1 MAGRCA
7 LLVQV
12 QIDRGVAFYVVDC
25 AFEFVF
31 DIACRFAEF
40 AHRFAEAACKL
51 GQFFPAKE
59 EQHHK
64 QDHHEF
70 GAADSFDERGVRGE
84 QKGVH
89 GWASTL
95 SGLGGACKFKVRVL
109 RSLRLRGGGRRLVC
123 RRMLP
128 KALTF
133 IGFFALLVFGAVSL
147 HAEENESAPVTTQ
160 AVPDEAVATE
170 SAQASTAPQQ
180 LKVAVIP
187 IREAIGKPVLYV
199 VRRGLKDAIELG
211 ADIVLID
218 MDTPGG
224 EAGAMLQIMEALD
237 KFPGQ
242 KLTYVNSEAI
252 SAGAIIASV
261 SDEIYFAP
269 RGVMGAADVVTGSG
283 GDLPAGMK
291 RKIDSY
297 LSAKIESYTMHAP
310 RRADV
315 IKAMRIPEFE
325 FKLDG
330 QIIKEKGELLTLTA
344 EKAIALYG
352 DPPTPLLAAGVAD
365 DIGSLLDSRFGAD
378 GYALTRLDA
387 TWSEQLAVWLSGL
400 VPLMLGLGLLALFI
414 EFKTPGFGI
423 FGVAGITLLGLVF
436 LSNFVAG
443 LSGHEP
449 VLIFALGLVLVGV
462 ELFFLPGT
470 VVFALSGILLML
482 GSLLWSMADIWPNE
496 PLTISGDV
504 FLSPLMNLGTG
515 LALAIVGGLALLRFL
530 PKGMFWDRVVLA
542 AAATGTSAPEIE
554 EESLI
559 GREGVAATALFPSG
573 QIELDGRRYEA
584 RVAVGTVDLGQRVVV
599 RARREFE
606 LLVERVDSPP
616 PFRVSAAA
624 EQNSTATSSTEPL
637 AQTESPQPPAVAG
650 AEAAPTATNDEGSPR
665 A

>member
-1 MAGRCA
+1 
-7 LLVQV
+7 
-12 QIDRGVAFYVVDC
+12 
-25 AFEFVF
+25 
-31 DIACRFAEF
+31 
-40 AHRFAEAACKL
+40 
-51 GQFFPAKE
+51 
-59 EQHHK
+59 
-64 QDHHEF
+64 
-70 GAADSFDERGVRGE
+70 
-84 QKGVH
+84 
-89 GWASTL
+89 
-95 SGLGGACKFKVRVL
+95 
-109 RSLRLRGGGRRLVC
+109 
-123 RRMLP
+123 MLP
-128 KALTF
+128 KALTL
-133 IGFFALLVFGAVSL
+133 IGFFALHLFGAANL
-147 HAEENESAPVTTQ
+147 RAEENESAPPPTL
-160 AVPDEAVATE
+160 AVPSELDDLAPSQVE
-170 SAQASTAPQQ
+170 SAPTTSAQSQ

-199 VRRGLKDAIELG
+199 VRRGLKDAIDLG

-283 GDLPAGMK
+283 GDIPAGMK

-352 DPPTPLLAAGVAD
+352 EPPTPLLAAGVAD
-365 DIGSLLDSRFGAD
+365 DIASLLDSRFGAD

-387 TWSEQLAVWLSGL
+387 TWSEQLAVWLSGI

-414 EFKTPGFGI
+414 EFKTPGFGL
-423 FGVAGITLLGLVF
+423 FGVVGLTLLGLVF

-449 VLIFALGLVLVGV
+449 ILIFALGLILVAV

-470 VVFALSGILLML
+470 VVFALSGIMLML

-504 FLSPLMNLGTG
+504 FLGPLLNLGTG

-530 PKGMFWDRVVLA
+530 PKGMFWDRVVLS

-573 QIELDGRRYEA
+573 QIEIDGRRYEA
-584 RVAVGTVDLGQRVVV
+584 RVAVGTVDSGQRVVV

-606 LLVERVDSPP
+606 LLVERVDLPP
-616 PFRVSAAA
+616 PAHANAVAKAAP
-624 EQNSTATSSTEPL
+624 SPTPSTEPF
-637 AQTESPQPPAVAG
+637 AQTESPQSSENAVAIEG
-650 AEAAPTATNDEGSPR
+650 AVTETDEGSPR

>member
-1 MAGRCA
+1 
-7 LLVQV
+7 
-12 QIDRGVAFYVVDC
+12 
-25 AFEFVF
+25 
-31 DIACRFAEF
+31 
-40 AHRFAEAACKL
+40 
-51 GQFFPAKE
+51 
-59 EQHHK
+59 
-64 QDHHEF
+64 
-70 GAADSFDERGVRGE
+70 
-84 QKGVH
+84 
-89 GWASTL
+89 
-95 SGLGGACKFKVRVL
+95 
-109 RSLRLRGGGRRLVC
+109 
-123 RRMLP
+123 MLP
-128 KALTF
+128 KALSL
-133 IGFFALLVFGAVSL
+133 IGFFALLFGVAHL
-147 HAEENESAPVTTQ
+147 RAQESEPLPALTAPVEALASESLQ
-160 AVPDEAVATE
+160 VPAA
-170 SAQASTAPQQ
+170 SAQQ

-199 VRRGLKDAIELG
+199 VRRGLKDAIDLG

-237 KFPGQ
+237 KFSGK

-283 GDLPAGMK
+283 GDIPAGMK

-297 LSAKIESYTMHAP
+297 LSAKIESYTTHAP

-325 FKLDG
+325 LKLDD
-330 QIIKEKGELLTLTA
+330 QVIKEKGELLTLTA

-365 DIGSLLDSRFGAD
+365 DIASLLDSRFGAD
-378 GYALTRLDA
+378 GYVLTRLDA

-423 FGVAGITLLGLVF
+423 FGVVGLTLLGLVF

-449 VLIFALGLVLVGV
+449 VLIFALGLILVAV

-470 VVFALSGILLML
+470 VVFALSGIALML

-496 PLTISGDV
+496 PLTISSDI
-504 FLSPLMNLGTG
+504 FLSPLLNLGTG

-573 QIELDGRRYEA
+573 QIEIDGQRYEA
-584 RVAVGTVDLGQRVVV
+584 RVAVGTVDVGQRVVI

-606 LLVERVDSPP
+606 LLVERVDLPTMRS
-616 PFRVSAAA
+616 SGNAADPA
-624 EQNSTATSSTEPL
+624 PTASTEPL
-637 AQTESPQPPAVAG
+637 AHAESPPPQTAG
-650 AEAAPTATNDEGSPR
+650 AEAAPAANNEGSPR
-665 A
+665 G

>member
-1 MAGRCA
+1 
-7 LLVQV
+7 
-12 QIDRGVAFYVVDC
+12 
-25 AFEFVF
+25 
-31 DIACRFAEF
+31 
-40 AHRFAEAACKL
+40 
-51 GQFFPAKE
+51 
-59 EQHHK
+59 
-64 QDHHEF
+64 
-70 GAADSFDERGVRGE
+70 
-84 QKGVH
+84 
-89 GWASTL
+89 
-95 SGLGGACKFKVRVL
+95 
-109 RSLRLRGGGRRLVC
+109 
-123 RRMLP
+123 MLP

-133 IGFFALLVFGAVSL
+133 IGFCALLVLGARNL
-147 HAEENESAPVTTQ
+147 RAEENKSAPSPTPTLTAPREVGESVPSQAESASPV
-160 AVPDEAVATE
+160 
-170 SAQASTAPQQ
+170 SAQAQ

-199 VRRGLKDAIELG
+199 VRRGLKDAIDLG

-283 GDLPAGMK
+283 GDIPAGMK

-297 LSAKIESYTMHAP
+297 LSAKIESYTTHAP

-325 FKLDG
+325 FKLDD
-330 QIIKEKGELLTLTA
+330 QVIKEKGELLTLTA

-365 DIGSLLDSRFGAD
+365 DITSLLDSRFGAD
-378 GYALTRLDA
+378 GYVLTRLDA

-423 FGVAGITLLGLVF
+423 FGVAGLTLLGLVF

-449 VLIFALGLVLVGV
+449 ILIFVIGLILVAV

-470 VVFALSGILLML
+470 VVFALSGIMLML

-504 FLSPLMNLGTG
+504 FLSPLLNLGTG

-542 AAATGTSAPEIE
+542 AAATGTSAPDIE

-559 GREGVAATALFPSG
+559 GREGVAVTALFPSG
-573 QIELDGRRYEA
+573 QIEIDGQRYEA
-584 RVAVGTVDLGQRVVV
+584 RVAVGTVDSGQRVVV

-606 LLVERVDSPP
+606 LLVERVGLPSLP
-616 PFRVSAAA
+616 RVTAAA
-624 EQNSTATSSTEPL
+624 AAATPSTEPL
-637 AQTESPQPPAVAG
+637 AQTESPQAPDAA
-650 AEAAPTATNDEGSPR
+650 AAKDAAPAATNNEGSAR

>member
-1 MAGRCA
+1 
-7 LLVQV
+7 
-12 QIDRGVAFYVVDC
+12 
-25 AFEFVF
+25 
-31 DIACRFAEF
+31 
-40 AHRFAEAACKL
+40 
-51 GQFFPAKE
+51 
-59 EQHHK
+59 
-64 QDHHEF
+64 
-70 GAADSFDERGVRGE
+70 
-84 QKGVH
+84 
-89 GWASTL
+89 
-95 SGLGGACKFKVRVL
+95 
-109 RSLRLRGGGRRLVC
+109 
-123 RRMLP
+123 MLP
-128 KALTF
+128 KALSL
-133 IGFFALLVFGAVSL
+133 IGFFALLVFGAVTL
-147 HAEENESAPVTTQ
+147 RAEENEPVAVTTQ
-160 AVPDEAVATE
+160 TVPDDSVASESVQTSAAV
-170 SAQASTAPQQ
+170 QQ

-199 VRRGLKDAIELG
+199 VRRGLKEAIDLG
-211 ADIVLID
+211 ADVVLID

-242 KLTYVNSEAI
+242 KFTYVNSEAI

-283 GDLPAGMK
+283 GDIPAGMK

-297 LSAKIESYTMHAP
+297 LSAKIESYTTHAP

-325 FKLDG
+325 FTLDD
-330 QIIKEKGELLTLTA
+330 QVIKEKGELLTLTA
-344 EKAIALYG
+344 EKAITLYG
-352 DPPTPLLAAGVAD
+352 SPPTPLLAAGVAD
-365 DIGSLLDSRFGAD
+365 DIASLLDSRFGAD
-378 GYALTRLDA
+378 GYAITRLDA
-387 TWSEQLAVWLSGL
+387 TWSEQLAVWLSGI

-423 FGVAGITLLGLVF
+423 FGVVGLTLLGLVF

-449 VLIFALGLVLVGV
+449 VLIFALGLILVAV
-462 ELFFLPGT
+462 EIFFLPGT
-470 VVFALSGILLML
+470 VIFALGGIVLIL

-504 FLSPLMNLGTG
+504 FLGPFINLGTG
-515 LALAIVGGLALLRFL
+515 LALAIVGGFALLRFL

-554 EESLI
+554 EASLI

-573 QIELDGRRYEA
+573 QIEIDGQRYEA
-584 RVAVGTVDLGQRVVV
+584 RVAVGTVDSGQRVVV

-606 LLVERVDSPP
+606 LLVERINLPKPLSSPNAA
-616 PFRVSAAA
+616 SAVL
-624 EQNSTATSSTEPL
+624 TPSTEPL
-637 AQTESPQPPAVAG
+637 AETESPQGSAAV
-650 AEAAPTATNDEGSPR
+650 APTAPRADAQAASAPNNDEGSAR

>member
-1 MAGRCA
+1 
-7 LLVQV
+7 
-12 QIDRGVAFYVVDC
+12 
-25 AFEFVF
+25 
-31 DIACRFAEF
+31 
-40 AHRFAEAACKL
+40 
-51 GQFFPAKE
+51 
-59 EQHHK
+59 
-64 QDHHEF
+64 
-70 GAADSFDERGVRGE
+70 
-84 QKGVH
+84 
-89 GWASTL
+89 
-95 SGLGGACKFKVRVL
+95 
-109 RSLRLRGGGRRLVC
+109 
-123 RRMLP
+123 MLP
-128 KALTF
+128 KALTL
-133 IGFFALLVFGAVSL
+133 IGFFALLFFGAGNS
-147 HAEENESAPVTTQ
+147 HAQENALSP
-160 AVPDEAVATE
+160 AVA
-170 SAQASTAPQQ
+170 QAASDEVGSSDPAPRAADSVSQQ

-199 VRRGLKDAIELG
+199 VRRGLKEAIELG
-211 ADIVLID
+211 ADVVLID

-269 RGVMGAADVVTGSG
+269 RGVMGAADVVTGGG
-283 GDLPAGMK
+283 GDIPAGMK

-325 FKLDG
+325 FKLDD
-330 QIIKEKGELLTLTA
+330 QVIKEKGELLTLTA

-365 DIGSLLDSRFGAD
+365 DIASLLESRFGAD
-378 GYALTRLDA
+378 GYTLTRLDA

-423 FGVAGITLLGLVF
+423 FGVVGLTLLGLVF

-449 VLIFALGLVLVGV
+449 VLIFVLGLVLVAV
-462 ELFFLPGT
+462 ELFFLPGV
-470 VVFALSGILLML
+470 VVFALSGIMLML

-504 FLSPLMNLGTG
+504 FLSPLLNLGTG
-515 LALAIVGGLALLRFL
+515 LALAIVGGFALLRFL

-542 AAATGTSAPEIE
+542 TAATGTSAPEIE

-573 QIELDGRRYEA
+573 QIELDGQRYEA
-584 RVAVGTVDLGQRVVV
+584 RVAVGTVDVGQRVVV

-606 LLVERVDSPP
+606 LLVERIDAPAANTNVTTNTASAPAPLTD
-616 PFRVSAAA
+616 PF
-624 EQNSTATSSTEPL
+624 
-637 AQTESPQPPAVAG
+637 AQTEGRKNSASAASNAQVAST
-650 AEAAPTATNDEGSPR
+650 AANDEGSAR

>member
-1 MAGRCA
+1 
-7 LLVQV
+7 
-12 QIDRGVAFYVVDC
+12 
-25 AFEFVF
+25 
-31 DIACRFAEF
+31 
-40 AHRFAEAACKL
+40 
-51 GQFFPAKE
+51 
-59 EQHHK
+59 
-64 QDHHEF
+64 
-70 GAADSFDERGVRGE
+70 
-84 QKGVH
+84 
-89 GWASTL
+89 
-95 SGLGGACKFKVRVL
+95 
-109 RSLRLRGGGRRLVC
+109 
-123 RRMLP
+123 MLP
-128 KALTF
+128 KALTL
-133 IGFFALLVFGAVSL
+133 IGFFTLLFGAPDL
-147 HAEENESAPVTTQ
+147 HGQENETAP
-160 AVPDEAVATE
+160 AAELAAPTE
-170 SAQASTAPQQ
+170 VQTLPNDSAQSLAASPASSQ

-199 VRRGLKDAIELG
+199 VRRGLKEAIDLG
-211 ADIVLID
+211 ADVVLID

-242 KLTYVNSEAI
+242 KFTYVNSEAI

-283 GDLPAGMK
+283 GDIPAGMK

-310 RRADV
+310 RRAEV

-325 FKLDG
+325 FMLDE
-330 QIIKEKGELLTLTA
+330 QVIKEKGELLTLTA

-352 DPPTPLLAAGVAD
+352 EPPTPLLAAGVAD
-365 DIGSLLDSRFGAD
+365 DIASLLDSRFGAD

-387 TWSEQLAVWLSGL
+387 TWSEQLAVWLSGI

-414 EFKTPGFGI
+414 EFKTPGFGV
-423 FGVAGITLLGLVF
+423 FGVVGLTLLGLVF

-449 VLIFALGLVLVGV
+449 ALIFALGLILVAV

-470 VVFALSGILLML
+470 VVFALSGIGLML

-504 FLSPLMNLGTG
+504 FLGPFINLGTG
-515 LALAIVGGLALLRFL
+515 LALAIVGGFALLRFL

-554 EESLI
+554 EASLI

-573 QIELDGRRYEA
+573 QIELDGQRYEA
-584 RVAVGTVDLGQRVVV
+584 RVAVGTVDVGQRVVV

-606 LLVERVDSPP
+606 LLVERVDLPPSPRANAASTNTAAVADSPP
-616 PFRVSAAA
+616 TP
-624 EQNSTATSSTEPL
+624 STEPL
-637 AQTESPQPPAVAG
+637 AQTESPQSGAASRVAPA
-650 AEAAPTATNDEGSPR
+650 AANDEGNSR
-665 A
+665 V

>member
-1 MAGRCA
+1 
-7 LLVQV
+7 
-12 QIDRGVAFYVVDC
+12 
-25 AFEFVF
+25 
-31 DIACRFAEF
+31 
-40 AHRFAEAACKL
+40 
-51 GQFFPAKE
+51 
-59 EQHHK
+59 
-64 QDHHEF
+64 
-70 GAADSFDERGVRGE
+70 
-84 QKGVH
+84 
-89 GWASTL
+89 
-95 SGLGGACKFKVRVL
+95 
-109 RSLRLRGGGRRLVC
+109 
-123 RRMLP
+123 MLP
-128 KALTF
+128 KAFTF
-133 IGFFALLVFGAVSL
+133 IGFFALLFSGANS
-147 HAEENESAPVTTQ
+147 HAQENEVAPPSALAAPSEVV
-160 AVPDEAVATE
+160 AEASE
-170 SAQASTAPQQ
+170 SVQVGTPQSQQ

-199 VRRGLKDAIELG
+199 VRRGLKEAIELG

-283 GDLPAGMK
+283 GDIPAGMK

-297 LSAKIESYTMHAP
+297 LSAKIESYTTHAP

-325 FKLDG
+325 FTLDD
-330 QIIKEKGELLTLTA
+330 QVIKEKGELLTLTA

-352 DPPTPLLAAGVAD
+352 TPPTPLLAAGVAD
-365 DIGSLLDSRFGAD
+365 DIGSLLDSRFGTE
-378 GYALTRLDA
+378 GYVLTRLDA

-423 FGVAGITLLGLVF
+423 FGVVGITLLGLVF

-449 VLIFALGLVLVGV
+449 ILIFVLGLILVAV

-470 VVFALSGILLML
+470 VVFALSGIMLML

-504 FLSPLMNLGTG
+504 FLSPLLNLGTG

-542 AAATGTSAPEIE
+542 AAATGTSAPDIE

-573 QIELDGRRYEA
+573 QIEIDGQRYEA
-584 RVAVGTVDLGQRVVV
+584 RVAVGTVDVGERVLV

-606 LLVERVDSPP
+606 LLVERVDSSKPLSSKNTP
-616 PFRVSAAA
+616 GPAP
-624 EQNSTATSSTEPL
+624 TPSTEPL
-637 AQTESPQPPAVAG
+637 AQTESPQAPVAAAA
-650 AEAAPTATNDEGSPR
+650 AEAAPAANNDEGSPR

>member
-1 MAGRCA
+1 
-7 LLVQV
+7 
-12 QIDRGVAFYVVDC
+12 
-25 AFEFVF
+25 
-31 DIACRFAEF
+31 
-40 AHRFAEAACKL
+40 
-51 GQFFPAKE
+51 
-59 EQHHK
+59 
-64 QDHHEF
+64 
-70 GAADSFDERGVRGE
+70 
-84 QKGVH
+84 
-89 GWASTL
+89 
-95 SGLGGACKFKVRVL
+95 
-109 RSLRLRGGGRRLVC
+109 
-123 RRMLP
+123 MLP
-128 KALTF
+128 KALTL
-133 IGFFALLVFGAVSL
+133 IGFFALLVFGAANS
-147 HAEENESAPVTTQ
+147 HGQGNEPSPAVAQ
-160 AVPDEAVATE
+160 AASDEAGASE
-170 SAQASTAPQQ
+170 SVPRAAASVSQQ

-199 VRRGLKDAIELG
+199 VRRGLKEAIELG

-283 GDLPAGMK
+283 GDIPAGMK

-325 FKLDG
+325 FKLDD
-330 QIIKEKGELLTLTA
+330 QVIKEKGELLTLTA

-365 DIGSLLDSRFGAD
+365 DVASLLASRFGTD
-378 GYALTRLDA
+378 GYTLTRLDA
-387 TWSEQLAVWLSGL
+387 TWSEQLAVWLSGI

-423 FGVAGITLLGLVF
+423 FGVVGLTLLGLVF

-449 VLIFALGLVLVGV
+449 VLIFVLGLVLVAV
-462 ELFFLPGT
+462 ELFFLPGV
-470 VVFALSGILLML
+470 VVFALSGIMLML

-504 FLSPLMNLGTG
+504 FLSPLLNLGTG

-542 AAATGTSAPEIE
+542 TAATGTSAPEIE

-573 QIELDGRRYEA
+573 QIELDGHRYEA
-584 RVAVGTVDLGQRVVV
+584 RVAVGTVDVGQRVIV

-606 LLVERVDSPP
+606 LLVERVDSPAANTN
-616 PFRVSAAA
+616 VTHTDSAPTP
-624 EQNSTATSSTEPL
+624 STASF
-637 AQTESPQPPAVAG
+637 AQTESPKSSAS
-650 AEAAPTATNDEGSPR
+650 AAPNAEEATSAAVNHEGSAR

>member
-1 MAGRCA
+1 
-7 LLVQV
+7 
-12 QIDRGVAFYVVDC
+12 
-25 AFEFVF
+25 
-31 DIACRFAEF
+31 
-40 AHRFAEAACKL
+40 
-51 GQFFPAKE
+51 
-59 EQHHK
+59 
-64 QDHHEF
+64 
-70 GAADSFDERGVRGE
+70 
-84 QKGVH
+84 
-89 GWASTL
+89 
-95 SGLGGACKFKVRVL
+95 
-109 RSLRLRGGGRRLVC
+109 
-123 RRMLP
+123 MLP

-133 IGFFALLVFGAVSL
+133 IGLFALLFGGANS
-147 HAEENESAPVTTQ
+147 HAQENEAAPPSALAAPSEVV
-160 AVPDEAVATE
+160 AEASE
-170 SAQASTAPQQ
+170 SVQVGTAQTQQ

-199 VRRGLKDAIELG
+199 VRRGLKEAIELG

-283 GDLPAGMK
+283 GDIPAGMK

-297 LSAKIESYTMHAP
+297 LSAKIESYTTHAP

-325 FKLDG
+325 FTLDD
-330 QIIKEKGELLTLTA
+330 QVIKEKGELLTLTA

-352 DPPTPLLAAGVAD
+352 TPPTPLLAAGVAD
-365 DIGSLLDSRFGAD
+365 DITSLLDSRFGTD
-378 GYALTRLDA
+378 GYVLTRLDA

-423 FGVAGITLLGLVF
+423 FGVVGITLLGLVF

-449 VLIFALGLVLVGV
+449 ILIFVLGLILVAV

-470 VVFALSGILLML
+470 VVFALSGIMLML

-504 FLSPLMNLGTG
+504 FLSPLLNLGTG

-542 AAATGTSAPEIE
+542 AAATGTSAPDIE
-554 EESLI
+554 EETLI

-573 QIELDGRRYEA
+573 QIEIDGQRYEA
-584 RVAVGTVDLGQRVVV
+584 RVAVGTVDVGQRVVV

-606 LLVERVDSPP
+606 LLVERVDLPKPLS
-616 PFRVSAAA
+616 SK
-624 EQNSTATSSTEPL
+624 NTADPAPTPSTEPL
-637 AQTESPQPPAVAG
+637 AQTESPQAPAAT
-650 AEAAPTATNDEGSPR
+650 AEEAAPAANNDEGS
-665 A
+665 ADA

>member
-1 MAGRCA
+1 
-7 LLVQV
+7 
-12 QIDRGVAFYVVDC
+12 
-25 AFEFVF
+25 
-31 DIACRFAEF
+31 
-40 AHRFAEAACKL
+40 
-51 GQFFPAKE
+51 
-59 EQHHK
+59 
-64 QDHHEF
+64 
-70 GAADSFDERGVRGE
+70 
-84 QKGVH
+84 
-89 GWASTL
+89 
-95 SGLGGACKFKVRVL
+95 
-109 RSLRLRGGGRRLVC
+109 
-123 RRMLP
+123 MLP

-133 IGFFALLVFGAVSL
+133 IGFFALLVLGAVSS
-147 HAEENESAPVTTQ
+147 HAQESEALSEPAL
-160 AVPDEAVATE
+160 AVPDEAEPIE
-170 SAQASTAPQQ
+170 SVQASAPFSPQ

-199 VRRGLKDAIELG
+199 VRRGLKDAIDLG

-330 QIIKEKGELLTLTA
+330 QILKEKGELLTLTA

-365 DIGSLLDSRFGAD
+365 DITSLLDSRFGAD

-423 FGVAGITLLGLVF
+423 FGVVGLTLLGLVF

-449 VLIFALGLVLVGV
+449 ALIFVLGLILVAV
-462 ELFFLPGT
+462 EVFFLPGT

-504 FLSPLMNLGTG
+504 FLSPLLNLGTG

-530 PKGMFWDRVVLA
+530 PKGLLWDRVVLA
-542 AAATGTSAPEIE
+542 TAATGTSAPEIE

-559 GREGVAATALFPSG
+559 GREGVAVTALFPSG
-573 QIELDGRRYEA
+573 QIEIDGRRYEA
-584 RVAVGTVDLGQRVVV
+584 RVAVGTVDVGQRVVV

-606 LLVERVDSPP
+606 LLVERVGLPKPP
-616 PFRVSAAA
+616 SSANATANAAA
-624 EQNSTATSSTEPL
+624 TDSARTPSTEPL
-637 AQTESPQPPAVAG
+637 AQTESPPSLAGAAVAS
-650 AEAAPTATNDEGSPR
+650 APNNDEGS
-665 A
+665 AGA

>member
-1 MAGRCA
+1 
-7 LLVQV
+7 
-12 QIDRGVAFYVVDC
+12 
-25 AFEFVF
+25 
-31 DIACRFAEF
+31 
-40 AHRFAEAACKL
+40 
-51 GQFFPAKE
+51 
-59 EQHHK
+59 
-64 QDHHEF
+64 
-70 GAADSFDERGVRGE
+70 
-84 QKGVH
+84 
-89 GWASTL
+89 
-95 SGLGGACKFKVRVL
+95 
-109 RSLRLRGGGRRLVC
+109 
-123 RRMLP
+123 MLP

-133 IGFFALLVFGAVSL
+133 IGFFAWLVLGAVSS
-147 HAEENESAPVTTQ
+147 HAQESEVLSEPAL
-160 AVPDEAVATE
+160 AVPDEAESVE
-170 SAQASTAPQQ
+170 SAQVAAPFSPQ

-199 VRRGLKDAIELG
+199 VRRGLKDAIDLG

-365 DIGSLLDSRFGAD
+365 DITSLLDSRFGAE

-423 FGVAGITLLGLVF
+423 FGVVGLTLLGLVF

-449 VLIFALGLVLVGV
+449 VLIFALGLILVAV

-504 FLSPLMNLGTG
+504 FLSPLINLGTG

-530 PKGMFWDRVVLA
+530 PKGLFWDRVVLA
-542 AAATGTSAPEIE
+542 TVATGTSAPEIE

-573 QIELDGRRYEA
+573 QIEIDGRRYEA
-584 RVAVGTVDLGQRVVV
+584 RVAVGTVDSGQRVVV

-606 LLVERVDSPP
+606 LLVERVGLPKPPSSANAMANANAADSARTP
-616 PFRVSAAA
+616 
-624 EQNSTATSSTEPL
+624 STEPL
-637 AQTESPQPPAVAG
+637 AQTESPQGSANAAA
-650 AEAAPTATNDEGSPR
+650 AEAASAATNDEGSPR